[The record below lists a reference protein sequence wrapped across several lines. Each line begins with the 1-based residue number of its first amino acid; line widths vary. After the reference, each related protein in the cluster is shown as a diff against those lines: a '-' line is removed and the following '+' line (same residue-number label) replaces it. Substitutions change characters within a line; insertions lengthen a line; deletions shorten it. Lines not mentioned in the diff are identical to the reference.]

1 MEEEHSEMKR
11 KCISLVKEHDA
22 LKEENTQLAQK
33 CDSLTQKCDKLTK
46 ANLELQGKHD
56 GLEEEKSHLKRK
68 HDELNNQV
76 AALNNKMINNL
87 EEENKAMREQLTGG
101 RHNLMQ
107 TTHQTTNNFHLT
119 GYQHQAPYQYLY
131 PHHTVCSSFSPHILG
146 QTHHITP
153 KKILLYLLVNMQWAV
168 RKLKTTLRKW
178 DAKNTIEAHTVHHT
192 MAWEC
197 HALISQCTDV
207 C

>member
-119 GYQHQAPYQYLY
+119 GYQHQAPYQYPY

-153 KKILLYLLVNMQWAV
+153 KNKSYFTCW
-168 RKLKTTLRKW
+168 
-178 DAKNTIEAHTVHHT
+178 
-192 MAWEC
+192 
-197 HALISQCTDV
+197 
-207 C
+207 